1 MNTPTKLT
9 VSRLILSLVII
20 FILLFPW
27 SMINVTIPQVLVSGV
42 TVDIRYPIAGVL
54 FIIASLTDF
63 LDGYL
68 ARKNNQITNTGKM
81 LDAIA
86 DKVLVDSVLIILACQ
101 GFVNAIVPVVIV
113 LRDIVVDAIKMEAAS
128 KGKVVAAIKSGKI
141 KTASLMV
148 GTVLML
154 FYNLPFELVNVHVDI
169 FLLYF
174 ATIMSIFSMYEY
186 YTLNKKYHFSKKG
199 KVKGKKNEKG
209 IFYKGIPFFD
219 RKNQITNKCLIK
231 RLQFV

>member
-128 KGKVVAAIKSGKI
+128 KGKVVAAIKSVKI

-186 YTLNKKYHFSKKG
+186 YTLNKNIIFPKK
-199 KVKGKKNEKG
+199 EK
-209 IFYKGIPFFD
+209 
-219 RKNQITNKCLIK
+219 
-231 RLQFV
+231 

>member
-27 SMINVTIPQVLVSGV
+27 SMINVMIPQVLVSGI

-186 YTLNKKYHFSKKG
+186 YTLNKNIIFPKK
-199 KVKGKKNEKG
+199 EK
-209 IFYKGIPFFD
+209 
-219 RKNQITNKCLIK
+219 
-231 RLQFV
+231 

>member
-27 SMINVTIPQVLVSGV
+27 SMIDVTIPQVLVSGV

-186 YTLNKKYHFSKKG
+186 YTLNKNIIFPKK
-199 KVKGKKNEKG
+199 EK
-209 IFYKGIPFFD
+209 
-219 RKNQITNKCLIK
+219 
-231 RLQFV
+231 

>member
-42 TVDIRYPIAGVL
+42 TVDIRYPFAGVL

-186 YTLNKKYHFSKKG
+186 YTLNKNIIFPKK
-199 KVKGKKNEKG
+199 EK
-209 IFYKGIPFFD
+209 
-219 RKNQITNKCLIK
+219 
-231 RLQFV
+231 